1 MMVETTNGAAT
12 LGTRVAGNGTSLLL
26 RGVKK
31 AFADVKAVD
40 GVDLEVARGE
50 CFGLLGPNG
59 AGKTTTIEICE
70 GLTTPDAGTVEL
82 LGLKWGANANEL
94 RQRIGIQLQETQ
106 FPEKLTV
113 EETLRLFR
121 SFFKRGISVEESIKT
136 AQLEEKRGARVGG
149 LSGGQKQRLA
159 MATALVGDPE
169 LLFLDEPTTG
179 LDPQARRHL
188 WDLVDDLKHAGR
200 TIILTTHYMDEAE
213 RLCDRVAIM
222 DHGNVIALGT
232 PNELIASIGGEDIV
246 EFAVVESID
255 SPVPKGE
262 GPATS
267 GGVIGSPVPKGEGSP
282 PHGPGPVRGDPGP
295 GAPSSVGGSPV
306 PTVSSPHGRV
316 DAGMLLGIPGVKS
329 HRVDAGLHQ
338 LAVSETHTVVPR
350 IFTALTEHGLH
361 LSEFRTHSATLEDV
375 FVRLTG
381 RNLRDE

>member
-1 MMVETTNGAAT
+1 MSAK
-12 LGTRVAGNGTSLLL
+12 SLLL
-26 RGVKK
+26 RGLRKS
-31 AFADVKAVD
+31 FADVVAVD
-40 GVDLEVARGE
+40 GLDLEVIRGE

-70 GLTTPDAGTVEL
+70 GLTTPDSGTVSL
-82 LGLKWGANANEL
+82 LGLTWAQDEAEL

-121 SFFKRGISVEESIKT
+121 SFFRNGISVEDSIRT
-136 AQLEEKRGARVGG
+136 GQLEEKRRARVGT

-159 MATALVGDPE
+159 MACALVGDPE

-188 WDLVDDLKHAGR
+188 WDLVDGLKQQGR

-222 DHGNVIALGT
+222 DHGRIIAQGT
-232 PNELIASIGGEDIV
+232 PQQLIASIGGEHIV
-246 EFAVVESID
+246 EFAI
-255 SPVPKGE
+255 
-262 GPATS
+262 A
-267 GGVIGSPVPKGEGSP
+267 
-282 PHGPGPVRGDPGP
+282 GPVDP
-295 GAPSSVGGSPV
+295 ALM
-306 PTVSSPHGRV
+306 T
-316 DAGMLLGIPGVKS
+316 AIPGVQS

-338 LAVSETHTVVPR
+338 LSVAELHTTVPL
-350 IFTALTEHGLH
+350 IFAALKAAGLQ

-375 FVRLTG
+375 FVGLTG